1 MKNKVKR
8 REFPYIFN
16 SQFITASPLVHL
28 DCIVY
33 WSAGNL
39 QESLL
44 LFVSLHVVRYSN
56 EESVKENGI
65 LGLTGIVVKLEY

>member
-16 SQFITASPLVHL
+16 SQFITASSLVHL

-44 LFVSLHVVRYSN
+44 LFVSLHVGRYSN
-56 EESVKENGI
+56 EESVTENGI
-65 LGLTGIVVKLEY
+65 LGLAGIVVKLEY

>member
-1 MKNKVKR
+1 MKNKAKR

-44 LFVSLHVVRYSN
+44 FFVSLHVGRYSN
-56 EESVKENGI
+56 EESVTENGI
-65 LGLTGIVVKLEY
+65 LGLAGIVVKLEY